1 MKISNKILGLYH
13 CKEHVIVC
21 THLSCVSIADFCWRN
36 CYSFFTMK
44 MQASLALSTLGD
56 VTLIEMILI
65 ANAIWASI
73 FMPQMPFRQAFS
85 CRKCHSGKHFC
96 AANAILASIFMPQMP
111 YRRAFSCHKCHSGKH
126 FSAANAILASIFMPQ
141 NSQQFQQ
148 QTSLM

>member
-1 MKISNKILGLYH
+1 
-13 CKEHVIVC
+13 
-21 THLSCVSIADFCWRN
+21 
-36 CYSFFTMK
+36 MK

-73 FMPQMPFRQAFS
+73 FMPQMPFWQAIL
-85 CRKCHSGKHFC
+85 CRKCHSGKHIRV
-96 AANAILASIFMPQMP
+96 ANAIQ
-111 YRRAFSCHKCHSGKH
+111 
-126 FSAANAILASIFMPQ
+126 ASIFMPQ